1 MAVAVVD
8 IQVNAGGA
16 SQQLR
21 NLNQQSQQ
29 LQTAVN
35 GATTAVTRQG
45 RELQTAANGMKYFT
59 DAAGRARAENGRFLT
74 TAERAA
80 AGIRNQGQ
88 VAERAG
94 LQLDGFTQRIAGI
107 GLALAGGFAVDR
119 VIRDATELDR
129 NIRRLGTVGMD
140 IEKINPALSKLSDQL
155 GGVANKADLA
165 AASYQA
171 ASAGFADTAGNIQ
184 ILNAATRA
192 AVGGLADTQAV
203 TEVLVKTLNAY
214 GMSGTRAFEVTDSIS
229 KAVELGNQ
237 EWSDY
242 TSLLGRV
249 VSTTSL
255 AGVSINEMNAFI
267 ASATKNGATAEVAF
281 TGLGAVLNTL
291 LQPTK
296 ESQDAAKRLGI
307 AWNYGGLQAK
317 GFTGL
322 MAQLAVAME
331 KDKET
336 TARLLGSQE
345 AMRGAFAA
353 NAKGGKDF
361 VMVLEQLSGAAGKTD
376 ADFQTM
382 KGSLEN
388 TIKAL
393 DTSFINLSEALAKA
407 FGPTVV
413 ITIQDITKSVNGF
426 ANVMSSIPQ
435 PVMDAVGTLIKFGI
449 QMMLVKRAI
458 DAVIALRAAY
468 VAATT
473 AMAAST
479 AATGTAATASSGAF
493 ALYTR
498 NSQALATQSAASAT
512 QVTALGTALRGV
524 AAIGGI
530 TVAIDVVIRGATEA
544 FNTLSSLFAVAGQRG
559 ALPGLPGNVA
569 GGTRAQFG
577 GSATAEQKK
586 QAQALITN
594 LQAQSKQELFGF
606 TTKSL
611 TTPGGAFIEAFT
623 APMKAIER
631 QQQIRRAEEVL
642 ALPTRAEKPVTTTPP
657 PAGTTPPPTGGGAGS
672 GNAKAGDSKAA
683 AAKASLAT
691 SQLQLSQARALFDV
705 EGRILEARGS
715 GNRQLEITRQA
726 QADLLRINYEMRQL
740 KTDKEMPADRKKV
753 ELSKLEVD
761 AARIARQLEFDINTI
776 RKEDADLKAQG
787 IQLLQD
793 ELDLQQAKINGNE
806 AEVIL
811 NQQIRDLKAQFPP
824 LNEADIRTT
833 LAKTK
838 ALKAQADA
846 AEQLKQV
853 YADIGMSIKS
863 GVVDAI
869 QGAIDGTK
877 SLQQVA
883 VDLLNSIA
891 NKLLDIAVN
900 MALFGTMSGT
910 GTGGGLLG
918 PLFRA
923 NGGSVSSGQPYIVGE
938 KGPELFMPGRSGT
951 IIPNHNLGGGGTT
964 VIVNVDA
971 SGSSVSGDQAQ
982 GKQLGM
988 AVSAAV
994 QAELIKQKRPG
1005 GLLA

>member
-1 MAVAVVD
+1 VAVANVD
-8 IQVNAGGA
+8 VRVDSSSAVRNL
-16 SQQLR
+16 QQLD
-21 NLNQQSQQ
+21 
-29 LQTAVN
+29 TAS
-35 GATTAVTRQG
+35 R
-45 RELQTAANGMKYFT
+45 RS
-59 DAAGRARAENGRFLT
+59 
-74 TAERAA
+74 
-80 AGIRNQGQ
+80 Q
-88 VAERAG
+88 VAIDG
-94 LQLDGFTQRIAGI
+94 LTSRVM
-107 GLALAGGFAVDR
+107 GLGAALAGGIAIQR

-140 IEKINPALSKLSDQL
+140 VAKINPALSKLSDQL

-171 ASAGFADTAGNIQ
+171 ASAGFADTAGNVQ
-184 ILNAATRA
+184 ILNAATKA

-249 VSTTSL
+249 VSTTAL

-296 ESQDAAKRLGI
+296 ESQEAAKKLGI
-307 AWNYGGLQAK
+307 QWNYGGLQAK
-317 GFTGL
+317 GLTGL

-393 DTSFINLSEALAKA
+393 DTSFMNLSEALAKA

-426 ANVMSSIPQ
+426 AKAMGSIPQ
-435 PVMDAVGTLIKFGI
+435 PVMDTVGTLIKFGI

-479 AATGTAATASSGAF
+479 AATGTAATTSSGAF

-498 NSQALATQSAASAT
+498 NTQALAAQATASTA
-512 QVTALGTALRGV
+512 QVTALGAALRNL
-524 AAIGGI
+524 AAIGIITIGI
-530 TVAIDVVIRGATEA
+530 QMIVSTAIQAGQEADEINRLTRERLRGGMAREFGGAGATPEQKNRA
-544 FNTLSSLFAVAGQRG
+544 RKTIEQINDELKTMKDPLREFAQEVPGFNLFVPTNVDDVARRRLL
-559 ALPGLPGNVA
+559 AERKR
-569 GGTRAQFG
+569 RAQAVVG
-577 GSATAEQKK
+577 MSERQDPLR
-586 QAQALITN
+586 QALGK
-594 LQAQSKQELFGF
+594 L
-606 TTKSL
+606 
-611 TTPGGAFIEAFT
+611 PT
-623 APMKAIER
+623 APA
-631 QQQIRRAEEVL
+631 
-642 ALPTRAEKPVTTTPP
+642 P
-657 PAGTTPPPTGGGAGS
+657 GGGGAGS
-672 GNAKAGDSKAA
+672 GKAKDKKDDAAKVA
-683 AAKASLAT
+683 AAKEAIAASR
-691 SQLQLSQARALFDV
+691 LQLSQARALFDI

-715 GNRQLEITRQA
+715 GNRQLEITRQT
-726 QADLLRINYEMRQL
+726 QAELLRINFEAQRL
-740 KTDKEMPADRKKV
+740 KQDKEMPAAQKKA
-753 ELSKLEVD
+753 ELDQLAIK
-761 AARIARQLEFDINTI
+761 AATAARQLEFDITAA
-776 RKEDADLKAQG
+776 RKEA
-787 IQLLQD
+787 
-793 ELDLQQAKINGNE
+793 
-806 AEVIL
+806 AET
-811 NQQIRDLKAQFPP
+811 QR
-824 LNEADIRTT
+824 
-833 LAKTK
+833 
-838 ALKAQADA
+838 QADQDRFNALQA
-846 AEQLKQV
+846 AIEKQ
-853 YADIGMSIKS
+853 YEMNT
-863 GVVDAI
+863 AI
-869 QGAIDGTK
+869 QQQLQFADSVASSIGQGMTSAFDALIRGSDDWGK
-877 SLQQVA
+877 SLQ
-883 VDLLNSIA
+883 SIA
-891 NKLLDIAVN
+891 SGVLVDIANQLIKIYVIEQAIN
-900 MALFGTMSGT
+900 AIKTFLTPFAAGTPIGAGGGQIGRFGTF
-910 GTGGGLLG
+910 G
-918 PLFRA
+918 PNYGIPQFA
-923 NGGSVSSGQPYIVGE
+923 NGGSIKANQLSLVGE
-938 KGPELFMPGRSGT
+938 RGPELFMPGRSGT
-951 IIPNHNLGGGGTT
+951 IIPNHNLGGGAIS
-964 VIVNVDA
+964 VVVNVDA
-971 SGSSVSGDQAQ
+971 SGSSVTGDQTQ

-994 QAELIKQKRPG
+994 QAELLKQKRPG

>member
-1 MAVAVVD
+1 MAVATVD

-35 GATTAVTRQG
+35 GATTAVTKQG

-129 NIRRLGTVGMD
+129 NIRRLGTVGMEVD
-140 IEKINPALSKLSDQL
+140 KISPALSKLSDQL

-184 ILNAATRA
+184 ILNAATKA

-214 GMSGTRAFEVTDSIS
+214 GMSGSRAFEVTDSIS

-249 VSTTSL
+249 VSTAAL
-255 AGVSINEMNAFI
+255 AGVSIDQMNAFI

-296 ESQDAAKRLGI
+296 ESQDAAKKLGI
-307 AWNYGGLQAK
+307 QWNYGGLQAK

-361 VMVLEQLSGAAGKTD
+361 VMVLEQLSGATGKTD

-393 DTSFINLSEALAKA
+393 DTSFQNLSAALAKA

-426 ANVMSSIPQ
+426 ANVMASIPQ
-435 PVMDAVGTLIKFGI
+435 PVMDAVGTIIKVSV
-449 QMMLVKRAI
+449 QLLLLKKAI
-458 DAVIALRAAY
+458 DAIIALRVAYTAAM
-468 VAATT
+468 T
-473 AMAAST
+473 AMATQTTLAGAAALTGNARMTMLATGFTTAGRT
-479 AATGTAATASSGAF
+479 AAIAAPLVNT
-493 ALYTR
+493 L
-498 NSQALATQSAASAT
+498 AAS
-512 QVTALGTALRGV
+512 LRAI
-524 AAIGGI
+524 AAIGVVTVGI
-530 TVAIDVVIRGATEA
+530 NYIDTRVKTALDIAALQRREASGGAARVFAGASRETV
-544 FNTLSSLFAVAGQRG
+544 L
-559 ALPGLPGNVA
+559 
-569 GGTRAQFG
+569 
-577 GSATAEQKK
+577 
-586 QAQALITN
+586 QAQA
-594 LQAQSKQELFGF
+594 
-606 TTKSL
+606 
-611 TTPGGAFIEAFT
+611 
-623 APMKAIER
+623 
-631 QQQIRRAEEVL
+631 QQRAERKRQDARNAQLLKDLEKIKPLAGSGIATPLAMPEMQRITEQQTRLGYERRFTNAVL
-642 ALPTRAEKPVTTTPP
+642 GLDPNKFRRVAGVTPSPSGLPPEA
-657 PAGTTPPPTGGGAGS
+657 TGGGAGS
-672 GNAKAGDSKAA
+672 GKAKAGDSKAA
-683 AAKASLAT
+683 AAKEALAA
-691 SQLQLSQARALFDV
+691 SQLQLSQARALFDI
-705 EGRILEARGS
+705 EGRILESRAS

-726 QADLLRINYEMRQL
+726 QAELLRINFEAQRI
-740 KTDKEMPADRKKV
+740 KTDKEMPAAQKKT
-753 ELSKLEVD
+753 ELDQLAIK
-761 AARIARQLEFDINTI
+761 AATTARQLEFDITAA
-776 RKEDADLKAQG
+776 RKEA
-787 IQLLQD
+787 
-793 ELDLQQAKINGNE
+793 
-806 AEVIL
+806 AET
-811 NQQIRDLKAQFPP
+811 QR
-824 LNEADIRTT
+824 
-833 LAKTK
+833 
-838 ALKAQADA
+838 QADQDRFNALQA
-846 AEQLKQV
+846 AIEKQ
-853 YADIGMSIKS
+853 YEMNT
-863 GVVDAI
+863 AI
-869 QGAIDGTK
+869 QQQLQFADSVASSIGQGMTSAFDALIRGSDDWGK
-877 SLQQVA
+877 SLQ
-883 VDLLNSIA
+883 SIA
-891 NKLLDIAVN
+891 SGVLVDIANQLIRIYVIEQAIN
-900 MALFGTMSGT
+900 AIKTFLTPFAAGTPIGAGGGQIGRFGTF
-910 GTGGGLLG
+910 G
-918 PLFRA
+918 PNYGIPQFA
-923 NGGSVSSGQPYIVGE
+923 NGGSIKANQLSLVGE
-938 KGPELFMPGRSGT
+938 RGPELFMPGRSGT
-951 IIPNHNLGGGGTT
+951 IIPNHNLGGGAIS
-964 VIVNVDA
+964 VVVNVDA

-982 GKQLGM
+982 GKQLGL

-994 QAELIKQKRPG
+994 QAELLKQKRPG

>member
-1 MAVAVVD
+1 
-8 IQVNAGGA
+8 
-16 SQQLR
+16 
-21 NLNQQSQQ
+21 
-29 LQTAVN
+29 
-35 GATTAVTRQG
+35 
-45 RELQTAANGMKYFT
+45 
-59 DAAGRARAENGRFLT
+59 
-74 TAERAA
+74 
-80 AGIRNQGQ
+80 
-88 VAERAG
+88 
-94 LQLDGFTQRIAGI
+94 
-107 GLALAGGFAVDR
+107 
-119 VIRDATELDR
+119 
-129 NIRRLGTVGMD
+129 MD
-140 IEKINPALSKLSDQL
+140 IDKINPALSKLSDQL

-242 TSLLGRV
+242 TALLGRV

-296 ESQDAAKRLGI
+296 ESQDAAKKLGI

-322 MAQLAVAME
+322 MAQLAVAMG

-393 DTSFINLSEALAKA
+393 DTSFINLSEALANA

-512 QVTALGTALRGV
+512 QVTALGTALRGL
-524 AAIGGI
+524 AAIGII
-530 TVAIDVVIRGATEA
+530 TVGVNIIVSGTADLIATIKEVNKLRGERE
-544 FNTLSSLFAVAGQRG
+544 SGGVARI
-559 ALPGLPGNVA
+559 
-569 GGTRAQFG
+569 FG
-577 GSATAEQKK
+577 GSATAEQKAAAAK
-586 QAQALITN
+586 TLAQIRAERERMAQPGAQATRLALGPFSPLVGQPSHADVMN
-594 LQAQSKQELFGF
+594 RQLLF
-606 TTKSL
+606 S
-611 TTPGGAFIEAFT
+611 ERER
-623 APMKAIER
+623 KA
-631 QQQIRRAEEVL
+631 RAVL
-642 ALPTRAEKPVTTTPP
+642 ALPTRAEKPATTTTPP

-672 GNAKAGDSKAA
+672 GKAKDGDSKAA
-683 AAKASLAT
+683 AAKAALAA

-726 QADLLRINYEMRQL
+726 QAELLRINFEAQRL
-740 KTDKEMPADRKKV
+740 KVDKEMPAAQKKA
-753 ELSKLEVD
+753 ELDQLAIK
-761 AARIARQLEFDINTI
+761 AASTARQLEFDINAI

-787 IQLLQD
+787 IQSLND
-793 ELDLQQAKINGNE
+793 ELALQQARLNGNE

-811 NQQIRDLKAQFPP
+811 NQQIRDLKAQFPG

>member
-1 MAVAVVD
+1 MAVANVD
-8 IQVNAGGA
+8 VRVDSSSAVRNL
-16 SQQLR
+16 QQLD
-21 NLNQQSQQ
+21 
-29 LQTAVN
+29 TAS
-35 GATTAVTRQG
+35 R
-45 RELQTAANGMKYFT
+45 RS
-59 DAAGRARAENGRFLT
+59 
-74 TAERAA
+74 
-80 AGIRNQGQ
+80 Q
-88 VAERAG
+88 VAIDG
-94 LQLDGFTQRIAGI
+94 LTSRVM
-107 GLALAGGFAVDR
+107 GLGAALAGGIAIQR

-140 IEKINPALSKLSDQL
+140 VAKISPALSKLSDQL

-171 ASAGFADTAGNIQ
+171 ASAGFADTAGNVQ
-184 ILNAATRA
+184 ILNAATKA

-249 VSTTSL
+249 VSTTAL

-296 ESQDAAKRLGI
+296 ESQEAAKKLGI
-307 AWNYGGLQAK
+307 QWNYGGLQAK
-317 GFTGL
+317 GLTGL

-361 VMVLEQLSGAAGKTD
+361 VMVLEQLGGAAGKTD

-426 ANVMSSIPQ
+426 AKVMGSIPQ

-479 AATGTAATASSGAF
+479 AATGTAAAA
-493 ALYTR
+493 
-498 NSQALATQSAASAT
+498 ATT
-512 QVTALGTALRGV
+512 QVTALGTALRSIV
-524 AAIGGI
+524 AIGGI
-530 TVAIDVVIRGATEA
+530 TFAIDIVVRGAAEA
-544 FNTLSSLFAVAGQRG
+544 FSTLSSLYKLSGQRG
-559 ALPGLPGNVA
+559 GMPGLPGNVP
-569 GGTRAQFG
+569 GGTRALFG
-577 GSATAEQKK
+577 GSATAEQKAAARATITRLQSQSLMEK
-586 QAQALITN
+586 LNLTPQGLAIAPQGLMELMNAPNKAL
-594 LQAQSKQELFGF
+594 LQ
-606 TTKSL
+606 
-611 TTPGGAFIEAFT
+611 
-623 APMKAIER
+623 
-631 QQQIRRAEEVL
+631 QQQIRQAQEIL
-642 ALPTRAEKPVTTTPP
+642 ALPTRAGARARGGAIT
-657 PAGTTPPPTGGGAGS
+657 PAGGAPVPGGAGS
-672 GNAKAGDSKAA
+672 GKAKDKKDDAAKVA
-683 AAKASLAT
+683 AAKEALAA
-691 SQLQLSQARALFDV
+691 SQLQLSQARALFDI

-726 QADLLRINYEMRQL
+726 QAELLRINFEAQRI
-740 KTDKEMPADRKKV
+740 KIDKEMPAAQKKA
-753 ELSKLEVD
+753 ELDQLAIK
-761 AARIARQLEFDINTI
+761 AATAARQLEFDITAA
-776 RKEDADLKAQG
+776 RKEA
-787 IQLLQD
+787 
-793 ELDLQQAKINGNE
+793 
-806 AEVIL
+806 AET
-811 NQQIRDLKAQFPP
+811 QR
-824 LNEADIRTT
+824 
-833 LAKTK
+833 
-838 ALKAQADA
+838 QADQDRFNALQA
-846 AEQLKQV
+846 AIEKQ
-853 YADIGMSIKS
+853 YEMNT
-863 GVVDAI
+863 AI
-869 QGAIDGTK
+869 QQQLQFADSVASSIGQGMTSAFDALIRGSDDWGK
-877 SLQQVA
+877 SLQ
-883 VDLLNSIA
+883 SIA
-891 NKLLDIAVN
+891 SGVLVDIANQLIRIYVIEQAIN
-900 MALFGTMSGT
+900 AIKTFLTPFAAGTPIGAGGGQIGRFGTF
-910 GTGGGLLG
+910 G
-918 PLFRA
+918 PNYGIPQFA
-923 NGGSVSSGQPYIVGE
+923 NGGSIKANQLSLVGE
-938 KGPELFMPGRSGT
+938 RGPELFMPGRSGT
-951 IIPNHNLGGGGTT
+951 IIPNHNLGGGAIS
-964 VIVNVDA
+964 VVVNVDA
-971 SGSSVSGDQAQ
+971 NGSSVTGDQTQ

-994 QAELIKQKRPG
+994 QAELLKQKRPG

>member
-59 DAAGRARAENGRFLT
+59 DAAGRARAENGRLLT

-94 LQLDGFTQRIAGI
+94 IQLDGFTQRIAGI

-184 ILNAATRA
+184 ILDAATRA

-296 ESQDAAKRLGI
+296 ESQDAAKKLGI

-322 MAQLAVAME
+322 MAQLAVAMQ

-512 QVTALGTALRGV
+512 QVTALGTALRGL
-524 AAIGGI
+524 AAIGII
-530 TVAIDVVIRGATEA
+530 TVGVNIIVSGTADLIATIKEVNKLRGERE
-544 FNTLSSLFAVAGQRG
+544 SGGVARI
-559 ALPGLPGNVA
+559 
-569 GGTRAQFG
+569 FG
-577 GSATAEQKK
+577 GSATAEQKAAAAK
-586 QAQALITN
+586 TLAQIRAERESMAQPGAQATRLA
-594 LQAQSKQELFGF
+594 L
-606 TTKSL
+606 
-611 TTPGGAFIEAFT
+611 GAFSPLVGQPSQADVMNRQLLFSERER
-623 APMKAIER
+623 KA
-631 QQQIRRAEEVL
+631 RAVL
-642 ALPTRAEKPVTTTPP
+642 ALPTRAARPATTTPP
-657 PAGTTPPPTGGGAGS
+657 PATDTTPPPTVGGAGS
-672 GNAKAGDSKAA
+672 GKAKDGDSKAA
-683 AAKASLAT
+683 AAKAALAT

-726 QADLLRINYEMRQL
+726 QAELLRITFEAQRL
-740 KTDKEMPADRKKV
+740 KVDKEMPAAQKKA
-753 ELSKLEVD
+753 ELDQLAIK
-761 AARIARQLEFDINTI
+761 AATTARQLEFDINTI

-787 IQLLQD
+787 IQALND
-793 ELDLQQAKINGNE
+793 ELALQQARLNGNE

-811 NQQIRDLKAQFPP
+811 NQQIRDLKAQFPG

>member
-1 MAVAVVD
+1 VAVAVVD

-59 DAAGRARAENGRFLT
+59 DAAGRARAENGRLLT

-94 LQLDGFTQRIAGI
+94 IQLDGFTQRIAGI

-184 ILNAATRA
+184 ILDAATRA

-296 ESQDAAKRLGI
+296 ESQDAAKKLGI

-322 MAQLAVAME
+322 MAQLAVAMQ

-512 QVTALGTALRGV
+512 QVTALGTALRGL
-524 AAIGGI
+524 AAIGII
-530 TVAIDVVIRGATEA
+530 TVGVNIIVSGTADLIATIKEVNKLRGERE
-544 FNTLSSLFAVAGQRG
+544 SGGVARI
-559 ALPGLPGNVA
+559 
-569 GGTRAQFG
+569 FG
-577 GSATAEQKK
+577 GSATAEQKAAAAK
-586 QAQALITN
+586 TLAQIRAERESMAQPGAQATRLA
-594 LQAQSKQELFGF
+594 L
-606 TTKSL
+606 
-611 TTPGGAFIEAFT
+611 GAFSPLVGQPSQADVMNRQLLFSERER
-623 APMKAIER
+623 KA
-631 QQQIRRAEEVL
+631 RAVL
-642 ALPTRAEKPVTTTPP
+642 ALPTRAARPATTTPP
-657 PAGTTPPPTGGGAGS
+657 PTVGGAGS
-672 GNAKAGDSKAA
+672 GKAKDGDSKAA
-683 AAKASLAT
+683 AAKAALAT

-726 QADLLRINYEMRQL
+726 QAELLRITFEAQRL
-740 KTDKEMPADRKKV
+740 KVDKEMPAAQKKA
-753 ELSKLEVD
+753 ELDQLAIK
-761 AARIARQLEFDINTI
+761 AATTARQLEFDINTI

-787 IQLLQD
+787 IQALND
-793 ELDLQQAKINGNE
+793 ELALQQARLNGNE

-811 NQQIRDLKAQFPP
+811 NQQIRDLKAQFPG

>member
-8 IQVNAGGA
+8 VRVDSSSAVRNL
-16 SQQLR
+16 QQLDAASR
-21 NLNQQSQQ
+21 RS
-29 LQTAVN
+29 QTA
-35 GATTAVTRQG
+35 
-45 RELQTAANGMKYFT
+45 
-59 DAAGRARAENGRFLT
+59 
-74 TAERAA
+74 
-80 AGIRNQGQ
+80 
-88 VAERAG
+88 
-94 LQLDGFTQRIAGI
+94 LDGFASRIAGV
-107 GLALAGGFAVDR
+107 GAALAGGFAIQR
-119 VIRDATELDR
+119 VISDATELDR
-129 NIRRLGTVGMD
+129 NLRRLGTVGMEVD
-140 IEKINPALSKLSDQL
+140 KISPALSKLSDQL

-184 ILNAATRA
+184 ILNAATKA

-214 GMSGTRAFEVTDSIS
+214 GMSGSRAFEVTDSIS

-249 VSTTSL
+249 VSTAAL
-255 AGVSINEMNAFI
+255 AGVSIDQMNAFI

-296 ESQDAAKRLGI
+296 ESQDAAKKLGI
-307 AWNYGGLQAK
+307 QWNYGGLQAK

-361 VMVLEQLSGAAGKTD
+361 VMVLEQLSGATGKTD

-393 DTSFINLSEALAKA
+393 DTSFQNLSAALAKA

-426 ANVMSSIPQ
+426 ANVMASIPQ
-435 PVMDAVGTLIKFGI
+435 PVMDTVGTIIKVGV
-449 QMMLVKRAI
+449 QLLLLKKAI
-458 DAVIALRAAY
+458 DAVIALRVAYTAAM
-468 VAATT
+468 T
-473 AMAAST
+473 AMATQTTLAGAAALTGNARMTMLATGFTTAGRT
-479 AATGTAATASSGAF
+479 AAIAAPLVNT
-493 ALYTR
+493 L
-498 NSQALATQSAASAT
+498 AAS
-512 QVTALGTALRGV
+512 LRAI
-524 AAIGGI
+524 AAIGVVTVGI
-530 TVAIDVVIRGATEA
+530 NYIDTRVKTALDVAALKRREESGGAARVFAGASRETVVAAQEQQRAERKRQDARNAQLLKDLEKIKPLAGSGIATPLAMPEMQRITEQQTRLGYERRFTNA
-544 FNTLSSLFAVAGQRG
+544 VLGLDPNKFRRVAGVTPPP
-559 ALPGLPGNVA
+559 PGLPP
-569 GGTRAQFG
+569 
-577 GSATAEQKK
+577 E
-586 QAQALITN
+586 
-594 LQAQSKQELFGF
+594 
-606 TTKSL
+606 TT
-611 TTPGGAFIEAFT
+611 G
-623 APMKAIER
+623 
-631 QQQIRRAEEVL
+631 
-642 ALPTRAEKPVTTTPP
+642 
-657 PAGTTPPPTGGGAGS
+657 GGGAGS
-672 GNAKAGDSKAA
+672 GKAKAEDSKAA
-683 AAKASLAT
+683 AAKEALAA
-691 SQLQLSQARALFDV
+691 SQLQLAQARALFDI
-705 EGRILEARGS
+705 EGRILESRSS
-715 GNRQLEITRQA
+715 GNRQLEITRQT
-726 QADLLRINYEMRQL
+726 QAELLRINFEAQRI
-740 KTDKEMPADRKKV
+740 KTDKEMPAAQKKA
-753 ELSKLEVD
+753 ELDQLAIK
-761 AARIARQLEFDINTI
+761 AATTARQLEFDINTI

-787 IQLLQD
+787 IQSLND
-793 ELDLQQAKINGNE
+793 ELGLQQARLNGTE
-806 AEVIL
+806 AEYIL
-811 NQQIRDLKAQFPP
+811 NLQIRDLKAQFPP
-824 LNEADIRTT
+824 LDEAEIRAI
-833 LAKTK
+833 LNKTK
-838 ALKAQADA
+838 ALKGQADA
-846 AEQLKQV
+846 AQELKDL
-853 YADIGMSIKS
+853 YKDIGMSIKS

-900 MALFGTMSGT
+900 MALFGAMSGT

-918 PLFRA
+918 GFFKPSPVPGRA
-923 NGGSVSSGQPYIVGE
+923 VGGSVASGQPYIVGE
-938 KGPELFMPGRSGT
+938 RGPELFMPGRSGT
-951 IIPNHNLGGGGTT
+951 IIPNHNLGGGGIS
-964 VIVNVDA
+964 VVVNVDA
-971 SGSSVSGDQAQ
+971 SGSSVTGDQTQ
-982 GKQLGM
+982 GKQLGL

-994 QAELIKQKRPG
+994 QAELLKQKRPG

>member
-1 MAVAVVD
+1 VAVAVVD

-94 LQLDGFTQRIAGI
+94 IQLDGFTQRIAGI

-184 ILNAATRA
+184 ILDAATRA

-296 ESQDAAKRLGI
+296 ESQDAAKKLGI

-322 MAQLAVAME
+322 MAQLAVAMQ

-512 QVTALGTALRGV
+512 QVTALGTALRGL
-524 AAIGGI
+524 AAIGII
-530 TVAIDVVIRGATEA
+530 TVGVNIIVSGTADLIATIKEVNKLRGERE
-544 FNTLSSLFAVAGQRG
+544 SGGVARI
-559 ALPGLPGNVA
+559 
-569 GGTRAQFG
+569 FG
-577 GSATAEQKK
+577 GSATAEQKAAAAK
-586 QAQALITN
+586 TLAQIRAERESMAQPGAQATRLA
-594 LQAQSKQELFGF
+594 L
-606 TTKSL
+606 
-611 TTPGGAFIEAFT
+611 GAFSPLVGQPSQADVMNRQLLFSERER
-623 APMKAIER
+623 KA
-631 QQQIRRAEEVL
+631 RAVL
-642 ALPTRAEKPVTTTPP
+642 ALPTRAARPATTTPP
-657 PAGTTPPPTGGGAGS
+657 PATDTTPPPTVGGAGS
-672 GNAKAGDSKAA
+672 GKAKDGDSKAA
-683 AAKASLAT
+683 AAKAALAT

-726 QADLLRINYEMRQL
+726 QAELLRITFEAQRL
-740 KTDKEMPADRKKV
+740 KVDKEMPAAQKKA
-753 ELSKLEVD
+753 ELDQLAIK
-761 AARIARQLEFDINTI
+761 AATTARQLEFDINTI

-787 IQLLQD
+787 IQALND
-793 ELDLQQAKINGNE
+793 ELALQQARLNGNE

-811 NQQIRDLKAQFPP
+811 NQQIRDLKAQFPG